1 MDSPELPPE
10 IAAYYEGKDE
20 ARRLLDSADGRL
32 ELIRTQ
38 EILRRHLP
46 GRSLE
51 VLDVGGGTGIH
62 SAWLT
67 HDGHHCIV
75 LDAVSK
81 HAQAARR
88 SGLTSV
94 VADARA
100 LPVAGNSFDAVLVM
114 GPLYHLPRA
123 DERRQVLAE
132 AVRVLRPGGL
142 LVAAGIGRFA
152 SLFENAGLGTLVQPR
167 VSAAV
172 TDIMKTGELIK
183 PPPGAFTTAFFHTPS
198 LLAAEMSKATA
209 EGIRVYGVEGPAW
222 GLLKAVEARGSTIDG
237 PQDDALFAS
246 VLNAAR
252 LADFHPELLAAASH
266 LLAVGT
272 VPLRE

>member
-1 MDSPELPPE
+1 MDSSALPPE
-10 IAAYYEGKDE
+10 VSAYYEGKDE

-51 VLDVGGGTGIH
+51 VLDIGGGTGIH

-67 HDGHHCIV
+67 DDGHHCTVI
-75 LDAVSK
+75 DAVPK
-81 HAQAARR
+81 HVQAAHR
-88 SGLTSV
+88 SGLASV

-123 DERRQVLAE
+123 DERHQVLAE
-132 AVRVLRPGGL
+132 AARALRPGGL
-142 LVAAGIGRFA
+142 LVAAAIGRFA
-152 SLFENAGLGTLVQPR
+152 SLFENAGLGTLARPR
-167 VSAAV
+167 VAAGV
-172 TDIMKTGELIK
+172 AGIMETGELIK
-183 PPPGAFTTAFFHTPS
+183 PPPGRFTTAFFHTPD
-198 LLAAEMSKATA
+198 LLTAEMAKVTA
-209 EGIRVYGVEGPAW
+209 EGVRIYGVEGPAW
-222 GLLKAVEARGSTIDG
+222 GLLKAVEARGLSIDG

-252 LADFHPELLAAASH
+252 LAEAHPELLAAASH
-266 LLAVGT
+266 LLAIGT
-272 VPLRE
+272 VP